1 MMKKTTLLTTIALSL
16 AASPAFAHL
25 NPAEHGS
32 LAAGFSHPLSGLDHI
47 LAMVAVGLWA
57 AMLGGRALLE
67 QFQEKCAAVFRPELR
82 KNKKL
87 ERFRVSVKN
96 GNALVVPAAFVG
108 VMLLGF
114 VAGLSGMPLPFVE
127 PMILASVVVL
137 GLLVALALRVPATA
151 GAIIVGFFAFFH
163 GHAHGA
169 EIGAAAFASYAAGFA
184 ISTALL
190 HGAGILVGLGLGRL
204 GARDKALVAMRIAG
218 GATALAGI
226 ALAITG

>member
-57 AMLGGRALLE
+57 AMLGGRAL
-67 QFQEKCAAVFRPELR
+67 F
-82 KNKKL
+82 
-87 ERFRVSVKN
+87 
-96 GNALVVPAAFVG
+96 VVPAAFVG

-190 HGAGILVGLGLGRL
+190 HGAGILAGLGLGRL